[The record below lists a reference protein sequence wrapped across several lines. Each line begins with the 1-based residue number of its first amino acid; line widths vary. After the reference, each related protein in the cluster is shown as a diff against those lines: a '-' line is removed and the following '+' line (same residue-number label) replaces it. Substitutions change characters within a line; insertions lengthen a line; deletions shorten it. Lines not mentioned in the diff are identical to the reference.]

1 VNATANATV
10 NAPVIFGLAVIVL
23 FGALG
28 WRDGL
33 VKRVLEVAGAVAALL
48 LTARFAG
55 VVQPWVSRTTGAGGG
70 PALLITWAVMFIV
83 LLVLSRILAALI
95 AKLLR
100 VTVLVWVD
108 RLGGAF
114 LGLCFGMLVAS
125 VLLVAASQIRG
136 GGGIQ
141 ADCDRTV
148 VGRAIYYTA
157 PRLYIQARKTSGGR
171 VEEAWERFTT
181 RAAEA
186 AAAGRAK
193 LKDAAAKEATDKSAD
208 KSADKAADTKHE
220 SP

>member
-1 VNATANATV
+1 MS
-10 NAPVIFGLAVIVL
+10 APLIFGLAVVVL

-33 VKRVLEVAGAVAALL
+33 VKRVLEVAGAIAALL

-55 VVQPWVSRTTGAGGG
+55 VVQPWLSRVTGAGNG
-70 PALLITWAVMFIV
+70 PALLITWAVMFVV
-83 LLVLSRILAALI
+83 LLVLSRLLAGLV

-108 RLGGAF
+108 RLGGAL
-114 LGLCFGMLVAS
+114 LGLCFGTLLAS
-125 VLLVAASQIRG
+125 VLLVAASQVRG

-141 ADCDRTV
+141 ADCDRTFA
-148 VGRAIYYTA
+148 GRTIYYSA
-157 PRLYIQARKTSGGR
+157 PRLYIQARKASGGR

-186 AAAGRAK
+186 AAAGRRK
-193 LKDAAAKEATDKSAD
+193 LKDAATGAAGDKDTAD
-208 KSADKAADTKHE
+208 KGGAATGTKRDG
-220 SP
+220 S